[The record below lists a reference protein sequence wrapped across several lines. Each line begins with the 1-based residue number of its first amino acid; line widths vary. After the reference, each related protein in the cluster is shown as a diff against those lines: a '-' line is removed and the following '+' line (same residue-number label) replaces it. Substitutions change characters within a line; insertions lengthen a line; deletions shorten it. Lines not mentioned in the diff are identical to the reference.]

1 MTDAEGVVGLSL
13 RFGKPETPP
22 CMRSLAMPV
31 RRPVST
37 LWA

>member
-1 MTDAEGVVGLSL
+1 MTDAESVVGLSL

-22 CMRSLAMPV
+22 CMRSLAIPE

-37 LWA
+37 LCA